1 MIITSIN
8 FSSMDYCS
16 NCIIPVSRPDQSF
29 TEKKICNACESFQN
43 REKIDWNKRWEFFL
57 EKIDKI
63 KKKKMMAGIVLFPLV
78 VVKIAHIKL

>member
-63 KKKKMMAGIVLFPLV
+63 KKKK
-78 VVKIAHIKL
+78 